1 MKKICRIYWR
11 RSTRSISTVLHPH
24 KSTAQTIMHHVQSQ
38 ASGTSAVV
46 QPNPFS
52 GQIPANDRSSYASS
66 TTVVE
71 DRHDGSPAQEDG
83 FRGVS
88 PVPNNHRG
96 EIPNLYSTPYPLLPS
111 QIGPRGAIAH
121 PFSASFLPTLSPSA
135 GSTDQVSPGIP
146 TIQHPLPYATII
158 NTATRRC
165 TIPQGGI
172 PGRPRCRHHR
182 RHQECFLPLRT
193 DGSVLLPVT
202 RSILAPL
209 PPRQFM
215 RDNEPPIFSGTP
227 TPAVRRILVL
237 PLRPSQASSGNSS

>member
-24 KSTAQTIMHHVQSQ
+24 KSTAQTIMCNLKLPELRQSCSRTPSEGRLQPMIDLVMLPPPPSLKIGTTAHRHKRTVSEASPRHPITTAEKFQTYIVPRTLSSRARLGPVAQSLIHSLRPSYPLCPLQREARTKYPQ
-38 ASGTSAVV
+38 AFR
-46 QPNPFS
+46 PF
-52 GQIPANDRSSYASS
+52 N
-66 TTVVE
+66 
-71 DRHDGSPAQEDG
+71 
-83 FRGVS
+83 
-88 PVPNNHRG
+88 
-96 EIPNLYSTPYPLLPS
+96 TPYL
-111 QIGPRGAIAH
+111 IC
-121 PFSASFLPTLSPSA
+121 
-135 GSTDQVSPGIP
+135 
-146 TIQHPLPYATII
+146 ATII

-209 PPRQFM
+209 PPRQFT
-215 RDNEPPIFSGTP
+215 RDNELPIFSGTP

-237 PLRPSQASSGNSS
+237 PLRPS